1 MAHSQGTQRVEAE
14 TETTTVDVRATG
26 HVRDALGTPQRSFT
40 FEGSTLR
47 DVLDAFFAEHD
58 VRDLVIAETETESAT
73 RGWAPIEGDDV
84 PGDLKKN
91 PDGEQTRAYAR
102 ILINGTFNEN
112 LEGFDTE
119 LSAGDRVAL
128 VYPFV
133 FCV

>member
-1 MAHSQGTQRVEAE
+1 MAQSQQVQGTES
-14 TETTTVDVRATG
+14 ETTTVDVRATG
-26 HVRDALGTPQRSFT
+26 HVRDALGTPQLSFT

-47 DVLDAFFAEHD
+47 EFTAAFFAEHD

-73 RGWAPIEGDDV
+73 RGWAPIEGEDV

-112 LEGFDTE
+112 LDGFDTE
-119 LSAGDRVAL
+119 LSDEDRVAL

>member
-1 MAHSQGTQRVEAE
+1 MAQSQRAQPSEAA
-14 TETTTVDVRATG
+14 ETTTVEVRATG
-26 HVRDALGTPQRSFT
+26 HVRDALGTPRLSFT

-47 DVLDAFFAEHD
+47 DFVAAFFEEHD

-73 RGWAPIEGDDV
+73 RGWAPIDGDDV
-84 PGDLKKN
+84 PGDLQKN

-119 LSAGDRVAL
+119 LSEDDRVAL

>member
-1 MAHSQGTQRVEAE
+1 MARSQQVQE
-14 TETTTVDVRATG
+14 TESETTTVTVRATG
-26 HVRDALGTPQRSFT
+26 HVRDALGTHQLSFT

-47 DVLDAFFAEHD
+47 EFAEAFFAEHD

-73 RGWAPIEGDDV
+73 RGWAPIEGDDI

-119 LSAGDRVAL
+119 LSEDDRVAL